1 VSPDGKRVYS
11 LAHPTAGFPP
21 VDGWVVV
28 GLDAATGQ
36 HEWTSEPLA
45 GGAGDAP
52 HALAV
57 DPDGSKVY
65 AVGATNVGASAADAL
80 TMSLDSGTGTLLWSA
95 TLAGAGGQDD
105 RGRGIAITP
114 DGRLALSASESF
126 AAATKKDFVVQ
137 AFELPELT
145 GFPAELSLASG
156 GTHSFDL
163 SGGAEHAGEIAWLL
177 GSFSGTTPGLT
188 SMGFT
193 LPLNPDAY
201 FVLTV
206 SHPNQPPLAGSL
218 GLLDATGH
226 REASLTV
233 PAVTDPSLAGVVVH
247 HAWFA
252 LQGLQVSLVSN
263 AVPVTL
269 TP

>member
-1 VSPDGKRVYS
+1 
-11 LAHPTAGFPP
+11 
-21 VDGWVVV
+21 
-28 GLDAATGQ
+28 
-36 HEWTSEPLA
+36 
-45 GGAGDAP
+45 
-52 HALAV
+52 
-57 DPDGSKVY
+57 
-65 AVGATNVGASAADAL
+65 
-80 TMSLDSGTGTLLWSA
+80 MSLDSGTGALLWSA

-126 AAATKKDFVVQ
+126 AAATKKDFLVQ

-145 GFPAELSLASG
+145 GFPAAVSLSSG
-156 GTHSFDL
+156 GTHGFDL
-163 SGGAEHAGEIAWLL
+163 SGGAGHAGEIAWLI
-177 GSFSGTTPGLT
+177 GSFSGTSPGLT

-206 SHPNQPPLAGSL
+206 NHPNQPPLAGSL

-233 PAVTDPSLAGVVVH
+233 PPLTDPSLSGVVVH

-252 LQGLQVSLVSN
+252 LEGLQVSLVSN